1 MQQAQWMSF
10 FQDMYHRF
18 IEDEITALA
27 AQLAYFLILAVFPFL
42 IFLLALLAYTPLTIE
57 MAYDFV
63 RILPTAAADTLVR
76 NIMEISSSRNYTLL
90 SFSMIATLWAASTGF
105 NAIIRGINRA
115 YKEKE
120 TRPFWKLL
128 LISLVSTILLAVVSI
143 CALFM
148 LVLGRIIGEDL
159 FALLGLSTIFA
170 VVWQWIRWVLPFSI
184 MLLVFILMYRY
195 TPDRN
200 LSFQE
205 VLPGAIFATVGWGI
219 ASAAFSYYVN
229 EFGRYAQIYGS
240 IGGIIILL
248 VWLYLCSIIIL
259 LGGEINAS
267 LASMRK

>member
-1 MQQAQWMSF
+1 M
-10 FQDMYHRF
+10 
-18 IEDEITALA
+18 
-27 AQLAYFLILAVFPFL
+27 
-42 IFLLALLAYTPLTIE
+42 ALLAYTPLTIE

-63 RILPTAAADTLVR
+63 RILPAAAADTLVR
-76 NIMEISSSRNYTLL
+76 NIMEISSNRNHALL

-128 LISLVSTILLAVVSI
+128 LTSLISTILLALVIIS
-143 CALFM
+143 ALFM

-170 VVWQWIRWVLPFSI
+170 MVWQWIRWVLPFI
-184 MLLVFILMYRY
+184 VMLLVFILMYRY

-200 LSFQE
+200 LSFRE
-205 VLPGAIFATVGWGI
+205 VLPGAIFATLGWGI

-267 LASMRK
+267 LASIKKDERLIKEI